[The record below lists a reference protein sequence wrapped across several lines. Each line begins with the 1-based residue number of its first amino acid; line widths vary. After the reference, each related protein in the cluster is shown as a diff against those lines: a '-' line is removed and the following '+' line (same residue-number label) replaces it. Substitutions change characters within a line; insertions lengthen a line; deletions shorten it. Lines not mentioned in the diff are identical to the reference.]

1 MTRYP
6 PPLRKGDLIALIAP
20 SSPLG
25 PDRPVEE
32 IARRVEA
39 LGFRARIG
47 DSCRRETAC
56 GYAAAPAEVRAARI
70 LGGDAVGM
78 WSGPETS
85 TPPSRT
91 PRSGPSGAS
100 GAAAPPGSSRL
111 C

>member
-47 DSCRRETAC
+47 DSCRGETA
-56 GYAAAPAEVRAARI
+56 AATPPRRRR
-70 LGGDAVGM
+70 
-78 WSGPETS
+78 SGPETS